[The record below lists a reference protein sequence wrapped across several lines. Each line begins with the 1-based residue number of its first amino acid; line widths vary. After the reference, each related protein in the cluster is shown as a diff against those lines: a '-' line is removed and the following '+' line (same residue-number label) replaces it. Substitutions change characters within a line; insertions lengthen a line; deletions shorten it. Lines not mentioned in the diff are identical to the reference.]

1 MSLEKEV
8 EIKCPKCG
16 EMQKTTLWK
25 TLNADVDPQAR
36 EELLKGQ
43 INIFT
48 CQKCSFRSP
57 FPISLMYH
65 DMTRQFCV
73 QYFPIHY
80 VGEDDFLKEFTKEGS
95 LNLTRTPHMPEYMTH
110 THIVFD
116 MDDLRCYILFR
127 ERLFEHFK
135 NILAKKTEIG
145 IESENNGNTKNNRDE
160 IEIEEWENFTS
171 YCIKCGKLK
180 KIHNNKCDID
190 VYHMRNKK
198 FIPICHDCFAKLPEI
213 PDGYLDDGVTEPD
226 SKDRL
231 VQEVIT
237 YIFKCRQNK
246 TLGLDKNFT
255 SIADHHAG

>member
-16 EMQKTTLWK
+16 ELQKTMLWK
-25 TLNADVDPQAR
+25 SLNADVDPQAR
-36 EELLKGQ
+36 EALLKGQ

-48 CQKCSFRSP
+48 CQKCNFRSP

-65 DMTRQFCV
+65 DMTRQFCI
-73 QYFPIHY
+73 QYFPVHY
-80 VGEDDFLKEFTKEGS
+80 VEKDDFLKEFTKEGC
-95 LNLTRTPHMPEYMTH
+95 LNLTRTPQMPDYMTQP
-110 THIVFD
+110 HIVFD
-116 MDDLRCYILFR
+116 MDDLRYYVMFR

-135 NILAKKTEIG
+135 NNSNKKKEAG
-145 IESENNGNTKNNRDE
+145 IKSENSGKTKKDGDE
-160 IEIEEWENFTS
+160 AGIEEWENFTS

-180 KIHNNKCDID
+180 TIHNNKCDID

-198 FIPICHDCFAKLPEI
+198 FIPICHDCFAQLPEI
-213 PDGYLDDGVTEPD
+213 PDGYLDDAATEPD
-226 SKDRL
+226 NKDGL

-246 TLGLDKNFT
+246 TLGLDKNFA
-255 SIADHHAG
+255 SVNDQHAG